1 MVNLPTMGRSSD
13 TVVVFT
19 IGAFSALTGVSAKRL
34 RHYDGAGLFQ
44 PVWVDPATR
53 YRYYSAT
60 QIPDLRRIVSLVN
73 LGIPLQRIKNLRT
86 DGRSLSSELER
97 RRFELEKER
106 LALEHRLA
114 ELEIRLER
122 SGDLDVVVRRRPPG
136 RWASLSAEVATGTDL
151 APLFVEIEAQ
161 VQRRDA
167 RAAEP
172 PVCIVHGV
180 NGNNRSIELLIPI
193 DRAVPAT
200 ERIKV
205 VTTPAAAVASSLVV
219 GTYDNLT
226 KVTANLKAWAKRTGR
241 RVTGPPW
248 YVYLRFG
255 AEEELQLPA
264 QYLTDDESEVVTEV
278 LVEVQPAGQGTP
290 LLGRHGLK
298 PDVIQDKL
306 DV

>member
-1 MVNLPTMGRSSD
+1 M
-13 TVVVFT
+13 VVFT

-60 QIPDLRRIVSLVN
+60 QIPDLRRIVSLVS
-73 LGIPLQRIKNLRT
+73 LGIPLQRIKSLRT
-86 DGRSLSSELER
+86 DGRSLTNELER
-97 RRFELEKER
+97 RRSELEKER

-136 RWASLSAEVATGTDL
+136 RWASLRAEVPAGTYL
-151 APLFVEIEAQ
+151 APLFVEIETH
-161 VQRRDA
+161 VQRHDA

-172 PVCIVHGV
+172 PVCVVHDTKR
-180 NGNNRSIELLIPI
+180 NNRSIELLIPI

-200 ERIKV
+200 DRIKV

-219 GTYDNLT
+219 GTSDHLT
-226 KVTANLKAWAKRTGR
+226 KVTANLGAWAKRTGR
-241 RVTGPPW
+241 QVTGPPW

-255 AEEELQLPA
+255 AEEELELPA

-278 LVEVQPAGQGTP
+278 LVEVQPAS
-290 LLGRHGLK
+290 
-298 PDVIQDKL
+298 
-306 DV
+306 